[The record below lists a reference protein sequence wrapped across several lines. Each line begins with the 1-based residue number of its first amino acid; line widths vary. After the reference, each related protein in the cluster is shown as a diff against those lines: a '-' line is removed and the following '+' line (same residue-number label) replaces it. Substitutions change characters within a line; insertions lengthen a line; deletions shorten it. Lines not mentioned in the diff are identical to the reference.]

1 MVSASQLRAQWS
13 QSFAPAD
20 RTLPVMLTRQAERF
34 AQKPLVTAGGMTWTY
49 TETCETAARCAGT
62 LRSAGIQPG
71 DRVAIICSNR
81 IEFLEIVLGC
91 AWLGAIAVP
100 INVASRGPQLQ
111 HILSNC
117 AARLLVMEAAY
128 TENLALL
135 HPPELAIEAI
145 WPIDAATDVRIGEV
159 VSIPMPRGRE
169 PIAAAPVRP
178 GDLALILYTS
188 GTTGPSKGVCCPP
201 AVRKSVV

>member
-1 MVSASQLRAQWS
+1 MVPALQLRAQWS

-20 RTLPVMLTRQAERF
+20 RTLPAMLTRQAERF
-34 AQKPLVTAGGMTWTY
+34 AQKPLVTAGDTRWTY
-49 TETCETAARCAGT
+49 AETYEAAARCAGT
-62 LRSAGIQPG
+62 LRSAGIQAG

-117 AARLLVMEAAY
+117 GARLLVMEAAY
-128 TENLALL
+128 AENLALL
-135 HPPELAIEAI
+135 KASELAVETI
-145 WPIDAATDVRIGEV
+145 WLIDGTTQVNIGEV
-159 VSIPMPRGRE
+159 VSISMPRGSER
-169 PIAAAPVRP
+169 IAAAPVR
-178 GDLALILYTS
+178 
-188 GTTGPSKGVCCPP
+188 
-201 AVRKSVV
+201 